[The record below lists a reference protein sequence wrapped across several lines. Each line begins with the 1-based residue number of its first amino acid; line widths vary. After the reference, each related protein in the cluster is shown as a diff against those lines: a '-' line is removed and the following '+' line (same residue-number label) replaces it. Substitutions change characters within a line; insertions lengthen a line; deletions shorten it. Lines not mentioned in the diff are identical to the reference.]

1 VSPAAPLLDHLTN
14 EVRISAA
21 SPELETANNEAE
33 VTIVAGRLF
42 YLPLVMREG

>member
-1 VSPAAPLLDHLTN
+1 MLDHLTN

-33 VTIVAGRLF
+33 ATVGAGRLL
-42 YLPLVMREG
+42 YLPLVMRER